1 MPSVLS
7 MNIKY
12 KLVPILAIMVLLM
25 MSITTYANDSLNAY
39 FTINYVTYLN
49 PDNQATNYYIEYYLV
64 LYNNEPNP
72 VSLNVS
78 MIVLPY
84 SNIIYVSPQAT
95 SINGN
100 TVTWVITVQPYS
112 EETLDLRFKP
122 VYTLLPIA
130 SLNYQVLVNN
140 SGINSTIINGGVG
153 TEVNLSL
160 NVTNLLPFPIMTT
173 VTLTRQSGLF
183 YEYNITPT
191 LSQNILGYE
200 VDYWIFNTENSTPFS
215 LNMLVEDMGGPW
227 HSVRINPITV
237 QVSIDLNESVS
248 SLNEAITNLNSTL
261 NQLRSFTESLTNSSG
276 LEGNYTAQFLQ
287 LISLLNETSQVLG
300 ASAYIINSTL
310 MVEGLLQA
318 QLIELKVALST
329 EGQVLGTEANVISQ
343 IRGLLSPIV
352 SNEQSYINALNMLKQ
367 DLTQI
372 ESSTNNATLINEINN
387 AIMIINQLENLLT
400 ALNQVYNGLGTV
412 QNELT
417 STQVQVNQAVSGLNY
432 AISAANESE
441 VLIISISRE
450 LYMLHNELTNLTNQ
464 LLITYINLSSYQT
477 RALSYMT
484 QVSRYEGEIE
494 SDIMS
499 DEVKKAVLTALA
511 RQYLTYLSINNTNAD
526 IDVTVEETF
535 VINMPSVVN
544 TQYLLQLVNMTAA
557 QGSAPPGV
565 NAVNDASS
573 NAMKM
578 DTVYDIVSKMRA
590 AIITGNYSGFIAL
603 MREVVLSDAV
613 GLMQQISGE
622 YASYYSVLPIVIVL
636 FIILISMI
644 MRRIH

>member
-1 MPSVLS
+1 

-215 LNMLVEDMGGPW
+215 LNMLVEDMG
-227 HSVRINPITV
+227 
-237 QVSIDLNESVS
+237 
-248 SLNEAITNLNSTL
+248 AM
-261 NQLRSFTESLTNSSG
+261 
-276 LEGNYTAQFLQ
+276 AQ
-287 LISLLNETSQVLG
+287 
-300 ASAYIINSTL
+300 
-310 MVEGLLQA
+310 
-318 QLIELKVALST
+318 
-329 EGQVLGTEANVISQ
+329 
-343 IRGLLSPIV
+343 R
-352 SNEQSYINALNMLKQ
+352 
-367 DLTQI
+367 
-372 ESSTNNATLINEINN
+372 
-387 AIMIINQLENLLT
+387 
-400 ALNQVYNGLGTV
+400 
-412 QNELT
+412 
-417 STQVQVNQAVSGLNY
+417 
-432 AISAANESE
+432 
-441 VLIISISRE
+441 
-450 LYMLHNELTNLTNQ
+450 
-464 LLITYINLSSYQT
+464 
-477 RALSYMT
+477 
-484 QVSRYEGEIE
+484 
-494 SDIMS
+494 
-499 DEVKKAVLTALA
+499 
-511 RQYLTYLSINNTNAD
+511 
-526 IDVTVEETF
+526 
-535 VINMPSVVN
+535 
-544 TQYLLQLVNMTAA
+544 
-557 QGSAPPGV
+557 
-565 NAVNDASS
+565 
-573 NAMKM
+573 
-578 DTVYDIVSKMRA
+578 
-590 AIITGNYSGFIAL
+590 
-603 MREVVLSDAV
+603 
-613 GLMQQISGE
+613 
-622 YASYYSVLPIVIVL
+622 
-636 FIILISMI
+636 
-644 MRRIH
+644 

>member
-1 MPSVLS
+1 MR
-7 MNIKY
+7 I
-12 KLVPILAIMVLLM
+12 
-25 MSITTYANDSLNAY
+25 
-39 FTINYVTYLN
+39 
-49 PDNQATNYYIEYYLV
+49 
-64 LYNNEPNP
+64 
-72 VSLNVS
+72 
-78 MIVLPY
+78 
-84 SNIIYVSPQAT
+84 
-95 SINGN
+95 
-100 TVTWVITVQPYS
+100 W
-112 EETLDLRFKP
+112 
-122 VYTLLPIA
+122 
-130 SLNYQVLVNN
+130 
-140 SGINSTIINGGVG
+140 
-153 TEVNLSL
+153 
-160 NVTNLLPFPIMTT
+160 
-173 VTLTRQSGLF
+173 
-183 YEYNITPT
+183 
-191 LSQNILGYE
+191 
-200 VDYWIFNTENSTPFS
+200 
-215 LNMLVEDMGGPW
+215 GPW

-329 EGQVLGTEANVISQ
+329 EGGQVLGTEANVISQ

>member
-1 MPSVLS
+1 

-25 MSITTYANDSLNAY
+25 MSITIYANDSLNAY

-49 PDNQATNYYIEYYLV
+49 PNNQATNYYIEYYLV

-72 VSLNVS
+72 VSLNVT
-78 MIVLPY
+78 MTVLPY

-200 VDYWIFNTENSTPFS
+200 VNYWIFNTENSTPFS
-215 LNMLVEDMGGPW
+215 LNMLVEDMGPW

-237 QVSIDLNESVS
+237 QASIDLNESVS
-248 SLNEAITNLNSTL
+248 SLNEAITNLNNTL

-343 IRGLLSPIV
+343 MRGLLSPIV

-412 QNELT
+412 QSELT
-417 STQVQVNQAVSGLNY
+417 STQVQVNQAVNGLNY

-450 LYMLHNELTNLTNQ
+450 LYMLHSELTNLTNQ

-494 SDIMS
+494 SGIMS

-535 VINMPSVVN
+535 VINMPSIVN

-557 QGSAPPGV
+557 QGSAPLGG

-578 DTVYDIVSKMRA
+578 NTVYDIVSKIRT